1 MGKKDNSGPLTSL
14 PKKWDDLIKK
24 MPEFKDT
31 ADSADVDGLKKIIV
45 ECEGNLYTVT
55 KAEDADV
62 QLTVTRERSKEL
74 AEPYRD
80 AKKHQ
85 QAKIQYAL
93 LCLESKG
100 VDLDTKGAD
109 LDNKSAE

>member
-1 MGKKDNSGPLTSL
+1 MGKKDNQGPLTSL

-24 MPEFKDT
+24 MPEFKDI
-31 ADSADVDGLKKIIV
+31 ADAADVPELKKIIV
-45 ECEGNLYTVT
+45 EAEGNIYTV
-55 KAEDADV
+55 
-62 QLTVTRERSKEL
+62 SKEEEADTKL
-74 AEPYRD
+74 SAGREMVKEMSAPYRD

-100 VDLDTKGAD
+100 VDLDNKGD
-109 LDNKSAE
+109 

>member
-1 MGKKDNSGPLTSL
+1 MGKKDNGPLTSL

-31 ADSADVDGLKKIIV
+31 ADAASVEELKKIIV
-45 ECEGNLYTVT
+45 ECEGNIYTLNN
-55 KAEDADV
+55 EQDADDK
-62 QLTVTRERSKEL
+62 LTAAKEVAKDL
-74 AEPYRD
+74 SAPYRD
-80 AKKHQ
+80 AKKTQ

-100 VDLDTKGAD
+100 VDLD
-109 LDNKSAE
+109 NKDDKDDK

>member
-1 MGKKDNSGPLTSL
+1 MGKKDNAGPLTSL

-31 ADSADVDGLKKIIV
+31 ADAADVAGLKKIIV
-45 ECEGNLYTVT
+45 EAEGNLYTAS
-55 KAEDADV
+55 KEEEADMK
-62 QLTVTRERSKEL
+62 LTGAREMAKEL
-74 AEPYRD
+74 AAPYRD

-100 VDLDTKGAD
+100 VDLDSKEAD
-109 LDNKSAE
+109 ES

>member
-1 MGKKDNSGPLTSL
+1 MAKKDASGPLTSL

-24 MPEFKDT
+24 MPEFKET
-31 ADSADVDGLKKIIV
+31 ADAASVDDLKKIIV
-45 ECEGNLYTVT
+45 ECEGNLYTVNR
-55 KAEDADV
+55 EEEADDK
-62 QLTVTRERSKEL
+62 LTAAREQAKEW
-74 AEPYRD
+74 AAPYRD

-100 VDLDTKGAD
+100 ID
-109 LDNKSAE
+109 LDNKGD

>member
-1 MGKKDNSGPLTSL
+1 MSKKDTGPLTSL
-14 PKKWDDLIKK
+14 PKKWDDIIKK

-31 ADSADVDGLKKIIV
+31 ADAASVEDLKKIIV
-45 ECEGNLYTVT
+45 ECEGNIYTVN
-55 KAEDADV
+55 KEEEADV
-62 QLTVTRERSKEL
+62 KLSAARDMVKTL

-85 QAKIQYAL
+85 QAKIQYSL

-100 VDLDTKGAD
+100 VDLD
-109 LDNKSAE
+109 NKEE

>member
-31 ADSADVDGLKKIIV
+31 ADAAGVDELKKIIV
-45 ECEGNLYTVT
+45 QCEGNLYTVN
-55 KAEDADV
+55 KEEEADAKL
-62 QLTVTRERSKEL
+62 QAAREMVKEL
-74 AEPYRD
+74 SEPYRD
-80 AKKHQ
+80 AKKVQ
-85 QAKIQYAL
+85 QAKIQYSL

-100 VDLDTKGAD
+100 VDLDNK
-109 LDNKSAE
+109 DNKGD

>member
-1 MGKKDNSGPLTSL
+1 MGKKDNGPLTSL

-31 ADSADVDGLKKIIV
+31 ADAASEEELRKIIV
-45 ECEGNLYTVT
+45 ECEGNLYTV
-55 KAEDADV
+55 
-62 QLTVTRERSKEL
+62 SKEEEADMKL
-74 AEPYRD
+74 AAARENAKEWSAPYRD
-80 AKKHQ
+80 ARKAQ

-100 VDLDTKGAD
+100 VDLDNKGD
-109 LDNKSAE
+109 

>member
-1 MGKKDNSGPLTSL
+1 MGKKDNQGPLTSL

-31 ADSADVDGLKKIIV
+31 ADAADVEGLKKIIV
-45 ECEGNLYTVT
+45 ECEGNIYTV
-55 KAEDADV
+55 
-62 QLTVTRERSKEL
+62 SKEEDDDTKL
-74 AEPYRD
+74 SAAREMVKEMSAPYRD

-100 VDLDTKGAD
+100 VDLDNKGD
-109 LDNKSAE
+109 

>member
-1 MGKKDNSGPLTSL
+1 MGKVISGPLTSL

-31 ADSADVDGLKKIIV
+31 ADAASVDDLKKIIV
-45 ECEGNLYTVT
+45 ECEGNLYTIS
-55 KAEDADV
+55 KDEDADV
-62 QLTVTRERSKEL
+62 MLSAAREKTKDLSG
-74 AEPYRD
+74 PYRD

-100 VDLDTKGAD
+100 VDLDNKG
-109 LDNKSAE
+109 DNEG

>member
-31 ADSADVDGLKKIIV
+31 ADAADVDGLKKIIV
-45 ECEGNLYTVT
+45 ECEGNIYTV
-55 KAEDADV
+55 
-62 QLTVTRERSKEL
+62 SKEEDDDTKL
-74 AEPYRD
+74 SAAREMVKEMSAPYRD

-100 VDLDTKGAD
+100 VDLDNKGD
-109 LDNKSAE
+109 